1 MAVIRTEADE
11 RERALCASDQ
21 AGEHLFQR
29 QIWGRQELHS
39 AANAQGCATGSAHAA
54 PSQSL
59 SSRLLDH
66 DWLPSS
72 RRQHL
77 EYNTNTD
84 ESSFSIFPDE
94 LRSDPAHGSMNPNRY
109 IPAKNFVSRRG
120 VDLFHQLDHLNA
132 RGMPPPAPIY
142 TSMRDEQFESKS
154 QSA

>member
-1 MAVIRTEADE
+1 MAVFRTEADE

-29 QIWGRQELHS
+29 QIWGRQQLHS
-39 AANAQGCATGSAHAA
+39 AANAA

-84 ESSFSIFPDE
+84 ESLFSIFPDE
-94 LRSDPAHGSMNPNRY
+94 LRSDPTHGSMNPNQY
-109 IPAKNFVSRRG
+109 IPAKNFVSRRAG
-120 VDLFHQLDHLNA
+120 VLTYFINST
-132 RGMPPPAPIY
+132 I
-142 TSMRDEQFESKS
+142 
-154 QSA
+154 